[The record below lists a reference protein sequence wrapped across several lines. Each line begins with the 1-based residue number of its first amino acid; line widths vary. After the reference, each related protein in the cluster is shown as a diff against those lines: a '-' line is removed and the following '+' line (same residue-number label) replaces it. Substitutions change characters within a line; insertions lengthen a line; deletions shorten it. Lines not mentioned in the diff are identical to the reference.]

1 MGFRQDNPILVGC
14 VAALAVGT
22 LAVGALVLLASL
34 GLRACDSVS
43 VLDSIAGTARDAN
56 SAGFSLHVS
65 VINGESTLEM
75 HPHQSREVTCD
86 ELWGVVEPHLE
97 SPQAEL
103 TIYSSTLV
111 VQPDGTQTEI
121 PLECSR
127 TDEPVGEAI

>member
-1 MGFRQDNPILVGC
+1 MEKSKQKNGPCFWDLFFC
-14 VAALAVGT
+14 ST
-22 LAVGALVLLASL
+22 LPSSRARAL